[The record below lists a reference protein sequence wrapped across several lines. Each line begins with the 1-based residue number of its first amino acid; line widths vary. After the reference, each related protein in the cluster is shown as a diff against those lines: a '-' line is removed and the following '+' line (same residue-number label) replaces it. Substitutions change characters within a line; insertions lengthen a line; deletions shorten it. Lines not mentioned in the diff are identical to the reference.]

1 MTANLGYLALGALII
16 IGGNVI
22 LGRTQSGRIRL
33 VCVLLVGIGLYTM
46 MLGLNLASLP
56 SQLGH
61 VTSTTPT
68 NSTSRT

>member
-1 MTANLGYLALGALII
+1 MTANLGYLVLGALII

-22 LGRTQSGRIRL
+22 LGRTQSGRTRL
-33 VCVLLVGIGLYTM
+33 VCVLLVGVGLYTI